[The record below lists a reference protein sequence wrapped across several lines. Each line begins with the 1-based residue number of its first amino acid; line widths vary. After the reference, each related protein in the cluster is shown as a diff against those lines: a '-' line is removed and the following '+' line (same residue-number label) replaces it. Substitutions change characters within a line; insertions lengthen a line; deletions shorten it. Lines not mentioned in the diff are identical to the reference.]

1 MIIDDEKTTHFNDFF
16 RRHDM
21 IITSRTNVR
30 GSPSDDEDDEMS
42 IFRYAHLFTSRSL
55 YIKLLLKKNLLL
67 N

>member
-30 GSPSDDEDDEMS
+30 EMVDHDLDHDLSTFMFKRRNFSMYILMPSL
-42 IFRYAHLFTSRSL
+42 IL
-55 YIKLLLKKNLLL
+55 
-67 N
+67 